1 MSDANQRTLRTGLQT
16 LLGVAAALPLIIDAS
31 GIPQSTAGVAVA
43 VAVAAGI
50 TRVMALPVVHQ
61 LLPEWLYRSE
71 SAPEPSV
78 RHAEPAE
85 PADITT
91 LQG

>member
-16 LLGVAAALPLIIDAS
+16 FLGLAAGLPLIIDAS

-43 VAVAAGI
+43 IAVAAGI

-61 LLPEWLYRSE
+61 LLPDWLYRSDPV
-71 SAPEPSV
+71 SAPFAD
-78 RHAEPAE
+78 HAAPAE
-85 PADITT
+85 PTA
-91 LQG
+91 LRE